1 MLDLNLSTILLEMA
15 NFFILAYILMRFI
28 IKPLQAVLAKRA
40 QETTRQLD
48 AAEATRRE
56 AEALRMDYEY
66 QQENLDAEIAAR
78 KNEARI
84 VVEQTRQQML
94 QEVQAQIEALDHQAE
109 EALKRKRAEAIQQH
123 RAEIGA
129 LAAQMVEQTIAD
141 VQTSELQQ
149 AYLDR
154 FLEQLRH
161 VDLVTHID
169 ASTSDEEIVAEVT
182 TATPLSEAYQARL
195 VAILHTAS
203 SRPLSLA
210 YQVDP
215 ALVVGAVLR
224 LEDVRIDG
232 SLHGQV
238 AQLQKR
244 YQEDAG

>member
-28 IKPLQAVLAKRA
+28 IRPLQAVLAKRA

-48 AAEATRRE
+48 AADAARRE
-56 AEALRMDYEY
+56 AEALRVDYE
-66 QQENLDAEIAAR
+66 QKQENLEAEIATR

-109 EALKRKRAEAIQQH
+109 EALKRKRAEALQQH

-129 LAAQMVEQTIAD
+129 LAAQMVEQTITD
-141 VQTSELQQ
+141 VQTTALQQ
-149 AYLDR
+149 AYMDC

-161 VDLVTHID
+161 VNLVTHID
-169 ASTSDEEIVAEVT
+169 ASASDEEIVAEVT
-182 TATPLSEAYQARL
+182 SATPLTETDRARL
-195 VAILHTAS
+195 AAILDTAPA
-203 SRPLSLA
+203 RTLSLA

-238 AQLQKR
+238 LQLQKR
-244 YQEDAG
+244 YQENAQ